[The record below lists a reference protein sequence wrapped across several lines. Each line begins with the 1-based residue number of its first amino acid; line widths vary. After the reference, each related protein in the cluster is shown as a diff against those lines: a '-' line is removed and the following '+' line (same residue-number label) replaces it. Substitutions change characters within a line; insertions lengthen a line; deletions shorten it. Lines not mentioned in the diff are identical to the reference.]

1 MILTYKFV
9 NHIFIEYLK
18 NKNYSEQTLT
28 QYSYNIRHFFEW
40 LYDDANK
47 EDARDATGN
56 DILSYRKYI
65 ENVEVK
71 SKRCINNR
79 YSRSTKRGFIKSLNV
94 LFRFLSRNEYILSNP
109 FDGLDLKMQRQYK
122 ERECFLEEE
131 INKFLDSIEC
141 KDQIDVR
148 DKALCE
154 LMYGTG
160 LRVSEINKLN
170 VTDIDLNLGKAV
182 VKEAKGRKDR
192 VVPLGNNV
200 IYRLNIYLKK
210 SRKYFLQNVKDK
222 SIRESLFF
230 TSKGN
235 RINAPVIRIM
245 LKKRFNKINNDKEKK
260 ISPHILRHTFATH
273 MLEHGAG
280 IKHVKDILGH
290 NSIQTTVVY
299 THFNVKSLKRILKMF
314 HPRENQ
320 LYEEI
325 DKSLI
330 EKVKNF
336 DIII

>member
-1 MILTYKFV
+1 MNLTYRYV
-9 NHIFIEYLK
+9 DHIFIEYLK
-18 NKNYSEQTLT
+18 NKNYSEQTLI
-28 QYSYNIRHFFEW
+28 QYSYNIKHFFMR

-47 EDARDATGN
+47 EDARDVTGN

-65 ENVEVK
+65 ENAEVK
-71 SKRCINNR
+71 VKKGTSNK
-79 YSRSTKRGFIKSLNV
+79 YSRSTKRGMIKTLSV

-122 ERECFLEEE
+122 ERECLLEKD
-131 INKFLDSIEC
+131 INEFLDGIEC
-141 KDQIDVR
+141 KDQLDVR

-182 VKEAKGRKDR
+182 IKEAKGRKDR
-192 VVPLGNNV
+192 IVPLGDNV
-200 IYRLNIYLKK
+200 IFWLNIYLKK
-210 SRKYFLQNVKDK
+210 SRKYFLQDVKDK

-230 TSKGN
+230 TLKGN

-245 LKKRFNKINNDKEKK
+245 LKKRFKKINNDKEKK

-290 NSIQTTVVY
+290 NSIQTTVLY
-299 THFNVKSLKRILKMF
+299 THFNIKSLKRILKMF

-320 LYEEI
+320 LYEEV
-325 DKSLI
+325 DKKIL
-330 EKVKNF
+330 EK
-336 DIII
+336 IL